1 MGVRELCT
9 THAPSAE
16 RPAGVKAPMC
26 LVSSSL
32 MASMLSLVMAALEMV
47 MRVMGALLALA
58 PPPPLLVLAPPPLLL
73 ALVLLSEN
81 EKE

>member
-1 MGVRELCT
+1 
-9 THAPSAE
+9 
-16 RPAGVKAPMC
+16 
-26 LVSSSL
+26 
-32 MASMLSLVMAALEMV
+32 MLSLVMAALEMV